1 MPQAYAHLAV
11 LAGGLVDAP
20 RMAVPARDRARYRSG
35 GPAEVEMASLEVRL
49 EGRRALVTGGSRG
62 IGRAIAVR
70 LAEAGCDVAINY
82 LRNRAQAEETA
93 AEVEARGARALLY
106 KCNVANAEDLK
117 GMFGAI
123 EEAFGGLDILV
134 SNAASGVIKPAME
147 LTPRHWQ
154 WTMDINAAAL
164 LPLAQGGVPLM
175 GDGGHIIAVSSLG
188 ARRAIP
194 NYAAVGASKAA
205 LESLVRHLAIE
216 LAPRGVLVNAVSAG
230 VVDTDALKHFPNRD
244 QLLGESARRT
254 PRGRLTEPA
263 DVADTVLFLVSPLAS
278 MMVGQTIIVDGGY
291 SIMG

>member
-1 MPQAYAHLAV
+1 M
-11 LAGGLVDAP
+11 
-20 RMAVPARDRARYRSG
+20 SG
-35 GPAEVEMASLEVRL
+35 IDIDLK
-49 EGRRALVTGGSRG
+49 GRRALVTGGSRG

-70 LAEAGCDVAINY
+70 LAEAGCNVAINY
-82 LRNRAQAEETA
+82 LRNRGQAEETA
-93 AEVEARGARALLY
+93 EAVAATGARALLH
-106 KCNVANAEDLK
+106 KCNVGNSDDLGAMFDAIGAE
-117 GMFGAI
+117 
-123 EEAFGGLDILV
+123 FGGLDILV

-164 LPLAQGGVPLM
+164 LPLTQHSVPLM
-175 GDGGHIIAVSSLG
+175 ANGGHVIAVSSLG

-194 NYAAVGASKAA
+194 NYAAVGASKGA

-254 PRGRLTEPA
+254 PRGRLTEPS
-263 DVADTVLFLVSPLAS
+263 DVADAVLFLVSPLAG
-278 MMVGQTIIVDGGY
+278 MVVGQTIVVDGGY